1 MESEKGKKV
10 VDKSFG
16 PLYTGCELQ
25 RERVSVNKDRQN
37 AGGQCWKGGEKGQ
50 IIAARDAGISN
61 GTTNNKR
68 RERR

>member
-25 RERVSVNKDRQN
+25 RERISDNKDRQN
-37 AGGQCWKGGEKGQ
+37 ARSQCRKGGEEGQ
-50 IIAARDAGISN
+50 LIAAREARISN
-61 GTTNNKR
+61 GTTNQ
-68 RERR
+68 